1 MRKIALIL
9 LLAGS
14 WAGAANFYVDDATG
28 LDSNNGTTEA
38 LAKKTISGGISAV
51 AAAGAGTHVLYIK
64 AGTYGGAYY
73 GLNGLANGTNL
84 TIEGYVNTPGDGAS
98 ADLGDSRPLLASTD
112 PTFCLY
118 RASGTWAGSSLT
130 LRNLRFAPT
139 SLGAHAIIKWGSA
152 AENGPDAPLLIEYC
166 KFTLPATCTQGVMMA
181 TTVAGID
188 STRAITLRN
197 CSFIGH
203 ASAGRMLS
211 LREVGVV
218 TLHNVDV
225 SGGTAAGGDFVALL
239 DTCTGIDIR
248 GCAVGTIGGAFVNTV
263 QPATIGLTSIL
274 LDGNSGTGTNFL
286 HCQSGTAGGD
296 TLVVTNNNWTG
307 DGYGISIGASYT
319 NVAITG
325 YWRNAIISGNTMVRI
340 GTAGGHALML
350 GLNVLGADVFGN
362 TFKGLDGSGTAEFG
376 AVIKGSNVH
385 FHHNYCWGRYAL
397 YVTSGTYN
405 RIVHNSCYGTN
416 GYAFAWSANANTAA
430 HGGTGSNAVTN
441 GTATVTVTGSDLSKV
456 RVGDTVQIVGRTDGI
471 DGTDFFAISAV
482 DDTGDTLTVS
492 PSPGTASGQTWYAF
506 SPPPTDM
513 IVTDNIFDG
522 SGGAFAAVASLNG
535 MHGRIRMDNNLLVA
549 GSGGLASLA
558 GSKADLAA
566 VRATWGAAPW
576 ADSSPFND
584 DNSIAADPRFM
595 GAATGNLALSRIS
608 PAIGAASDGSTIGA
622 WQPVPVR
629 RPQRIGF

>member
-1 MRKIALIL
+1 MKKFIVLFLFFCSEAV
-9 LLAGS
+9 
-14 WAGAANFYVDDATG
+14 AANFYVDAARPN
-28 LDSNNGTTEA
+28 DSGNGQSAA
-38 LAKKTISGGISAV
+38 LAKKTIAGGFSAV
-51 AAAGAGTHVLYIK
+51 IAAGAGTHTLFVK
-64 AGTYGGAYY
+64 SGNYGGASYS
-73 GLNGLANGTNL
+73 LNSFPDATVL
-84 TIEGYVNTPGDGAS
+84 TIEGYAVTPGDGAS

-112 PTFCLY
+112 ATWCLY
-118 RASGTWAGSSLT
+118 RSTGTWAGSSLT

-139 SLGAHAIIKWGSA
+139 ALSNQAIIRWGSTTDT
-152 AENGPDAPLLIEYC
+152 GPDAPLTAEFC
-166 KFTLPATCTQGVMMA
+166 EFRVPATSNVGA
-181 TTVAGID
+181 ISYRTVGSVT
-188 STRAITLRN
+188 STRAVTFRDCTI
-197 CSFIGH
+197 IGH
-203 ASAGRMLS
+203 AGAGPLIV
-211 LREVGVV
+211 LREVGAV

-248 GCAVGTIGGAFVNTV
+248 GCAVGTIGGAFVNTAN
-263 QPATIGLTSIL
+263 PATIGLTSIL

-362 TFKGLDGSGTAEFG
+362 TFKGLDGSGTSEFG
-376 AVIKGSNVH
+376 AVIKGSGVH

-416 GYAFAWSANANTAA
+416 GYAFAWSANANTTYR
-430 HGGTGSNAVTN
+430 GGTGSNAATN

-471 DGTDFFAISAV
+471 DGTEFFAILAV
-482 DDTGDTLTVS
+482 DDSADTITVS
-492 PSPGTASGQTWYAF
+492 PSPGTATGQTWYAYA
-506 SPPPTDM
+506 PLPMDM
-513 IVTDNIFDG
+513 IVVDNIFDG
-522 SGGAFAAVASLNG
+522 SGGAFAAVGAPDG
-535 MHGRIRMDNNLLVA
+535 MHNRIRMDNNLLVA
-549 GSGGLASLA
+549 GRSALASLLGA
-558 GSKADLAA
+558 KADLAA
-566 VRATWGAAPW
+566 VRAVWATAPW
-576 ADSSPFND
+576 ADSSAYND
-584 DNSIAADPRFM
+584 VHSIAADPRFM

-622 WQPVPVR
+622 WQPVPMR

>member
-1 MRKIALIL
+1 MKKFIVLFLFFCSEAV
-9 LLAGS
+9 
-14 WAGAANFYVDDATG
+14 AANFYVDAARPD
-28 LDSNNGTTEA
+28 DSGNGQSEA
-38 LAKKTISGGISAV
+38 AAEKTIAAGIADV

-64 AGTYGGAYY
+64 SGTYGGAYY
-73 GLNGLANGTNL
+73 GLNALANGTNL

-98 ADLGDSRPLLASTD
+98 ADLGDSRPLLATTD

-152 AENGPDAPLLIEYC
+152 AENGPDASLSIEYC
-166 KFTLPATCTQGVMMA
+166 KFTLPATCTQGVIMA
-181 TTVAGID
+181 TTVAGTD

-263 QPATIGLTSIL
+263 APATIGLTSIL

-286 HCQSGTAGGD
+286 HCQSGTAGGG
-296 TLVVTNNNWTG
+296 TLVVTNNSWTG

-325 YWRNAIISGNTMVRI
+325 YWRNAIISGNTIVRI

-362 TFKGLDGSGTAEFG
+362 TFKGLDGSGTVEFG
-376 AVIKGSNVH
+376 AVIKGSGVH
-385 FHHNYCWGRYAL
+385 SHHNYCWGRYAL

-405 RIVHNSCYGTN
+405 RIVHNSCYGTG

-430 HGGTGSNAVTN
+430 HGGTGSNAATN
-441 GTATVTVTGSDLSKV
+441 GTATVTLTGSDLSKV

-482 DDTGDTLTVS
+482 DDIGDTLTVS

-506 SPPPTDM
+506 SPPPMDM
-513 IVTDNIFDG
+513 IVVDNIFDG
-522 SGGAFAAVASLNG
+522 SGGAAAAVASLNA
-535 MHGRIRMDNNLLVA
+535 MHNRIRMDNNLLVA

-558 GSKADLAA
+558 GTKADLAA
-566 VRATWGAAPW
+566 VRATWGTAPW

-584 DNSIAADPRFM
+584 DNSIVGDPLFQS
-595 GAATGNLALSRIS
+595 AITGNLSIPFTS
-608 PAIGAASDGSTIGA
+608 PALNAASDGTNIGA
-622 WQPVPVR
+622 YQHKAYPPR
-629 RPQRIGF
+629 RR